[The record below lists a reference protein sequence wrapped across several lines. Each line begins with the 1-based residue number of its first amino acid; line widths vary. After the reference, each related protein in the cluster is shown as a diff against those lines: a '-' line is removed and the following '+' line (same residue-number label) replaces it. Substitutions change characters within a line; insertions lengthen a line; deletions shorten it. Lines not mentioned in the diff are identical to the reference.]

1 MVAHYIATRSLMGL
15 REGSERAPGDRV
27 GMRWWEQA
35 GLILHLPGTGDL
47 GGRQRLVGGVKELV
61 LVKGGLEEYDKNP
74 QQGGSSA
81 VGVRIIF

>member
-35 GLILHLPGTGDL
+35 GLNMAREMEREEAVAERD
-47 GGRQRLVGGVKELV
+47 GGKE
-61 LVKGGLEEYDKNP
+61 
-74 QQGGSSA
+74 
-81 VGVRIIF
+81 